1 MNTDA
6 GNRSIK
12 SVIEARRALEA
23 LASNMRSTWDH
34 ETIELFGRIE
44 PAVWREVRHNPI
56 QFLDRMDDDALI
68 ALVDDDSMRAQLER
82 AQSELSNYLENG
94 GIYSARSQRVRAVAY
109 FSPEFGV
116 AEFLPTYSGG
126 LGILAG
132 DHLKAASDLGVPLVG
147 VGLLYREGYFR
158 QSLDKSGWQQES
170 YPRVD
175 PQTMPLR
182 ALLDDRGEPVT
193 IEIDLA
199 GKPCKTLVWVA
210 DVGRLQLL
218 LLDYDVDSN
227 APEERAITDRL
238 YGGDREHR
246 LRQEIILGIGGVRAV
261 RAAGID
267 PDVWHSNEGHA
278 GFLGLERI
286 RELVSSGVGFSSAID
301 QVRPST
307 VFTTHTPLAVAIDVF
322 DQELMR
328 RYFTDFAVECGVS
341 FDELMSIGRPEESE
355 RKDPGA
361 PTFNMAVMGIR
372 LAAGVNGVS
381 RLHGEVSRDLFK
393 SVWPTLEVDRVPITY
408 VTNGV
413 HVATWLGP
421 EMRALVSSTEPPGW
435 AEDPRAGWGWLDQVV
450 DGDLWKA
457 RCDARTRL
465 IAVVR
470 ERLRNQLER
479 RGESRNQL
487 EWTQSVLDP
496 NALTIGFA
504 RRFAPYKR
512 ATLML
517 ADANRLE
524 KLLLDAKRPV
534 QILLAG
540 KAHPID
546 DAGKEMIRSLLSFS
560 SDERLRARLIFLEDY
575 DMELGRALTQGVDVW
590 LNNPRRPLEA
600 CGTSGM
606 KAVLNGVL
614 NCSVLDGWWDECYD
628 DRVGWVIGDRT
639 VSDDLDAQDAQ
650 DAEAAY
656 ATLENEV
663 VPAFYRRASDG
674 IPAEWIALMRGSI
687 IHLGARVSA
696 HRMLNDYVEQL
707 YEPAAAG
714 SREGELNEQ

>member
-1 MNTDA
+1 MGTHQ
-6 GNRSIK
+6 GNRSVN
-12 SVIEARRALEA
+12 SPAEARAVLGL
-23 LASNMRSTWDH
+23 LAGNMRSTWDQQ
-34 ETIELFGRIE
+34 TIELFERIDSR
-44 PAVWREVRHNPI
+44 VWHDVRHNPVE
-56 QFLDRMDDDALI
+56 FLNEVGDDALRV
-68 ALVDDDSMRAQLER
+68 LVTDASMRSDLEKAHSSLR
-82 AQSELSNYLENG
+82 TYMDNG
-94 GIYSARSQRVRAVAY
+94 GVYSGRPGGVRTIAY

-132 DHLKAASDLGVPLVG
+132 DHVKAASDLGIPLVG

-158 QSLDKSGWQQES
+158 QSLDTSGWQEES

-175 PQTMPLR
+175 PAKMPLR
-182 ALLDDRGEPVT
+182 PLLDGGGRPVT

-199 GKPCKTLVWVA
+199 GKPCSTRVWVA

-218 LLDYDVDSN
+218 LLDADVDSN
-227 APEERAITDRL
+227 APAERAVTDRL

-246 LRQEIILGIGGVRAV
+246 LRQEIVLGIGGVRAI

-278 GFLGLERI
+278 GFLGLERV
-286 RELVSSGVGFSSAID
+286 RELVSSGSGFDFYSAIEN
-301 QVRPST
+301 VRPST

-322 DQELMR
+322 DQDLMEG
-328 RYFTDFAVECGVS
+328 YFTDFARECGVS
-341 FDELMSIGRPEESE
+341 FEELMSIGRPSASE

-381 RLHGEVSRDLFK
+381 RLHGEVSRDLFN
-393 SVWPTLEVDRVPITY
+393 SVWPDLGVEQVPITH

-421 EMRALVSSTEPPGW
+421 EIRALIGSSEPATWP
-435 AEDPRAGWGWLDQVV
+435 EDPEADWKWV
-450 DGDLWKA
+450 DDVSDKDLW
-457 RCDARTRL
+457 DARTTARARL
-465 IAVVR
+465 IGIVR
-470 ERLRNQLER
+470 ARLWRQLRR
-479 RGESRNQL
+479 RGHDPNKL
-487 EWTQSVLDP
+487 VWTKSVLDP
-496 NALTIGFA
+496 KALTIGFA

-517 ADANRLE
+517 ADADRLR
-524 KLLLDAKRPV
+524 KLLLDADRPV
-534 QILLAG
+534 QVLLAG

-560 SDERLRARLIFLEDY
+560 SHDRLRGRLIFLEDY

-606 KAVLNGVL
+606 KAALNGVI
-614 NCSVLDGWWDECYD
+614 NCSVLDGWWDECFD
-628 DRVGWVIGDRT
+628 ETVGWAIGDRV
-639 VSDDLDAQDAQ
+639 VSEDLVEQDAR

-656 ATLENEV
+656 AVLENAV
-663 VPAFYRRASDG
+663 VPAFYQRTSDG
-674 IPAEWIALMRGSI
+674 LPVDWIALMRASI
-687 IHLGARVSA
+687 ARLGERLSA
-696 HRMLNDYVEQL
+696 HRMLNDYVQQL
-707 YEPAAAG
+707 YEPAAVN
-714 SREGELNEQ
+714 SREGD